1 MCLEPEPAVQEA
13 VSQLLEKVVYMREKK
28 LTTSAGLF
36 LATLLVSSLVLV
48 GCSSSSGSSTAT
60 TNSPS
65 SPKTGSLGD
74 DPANQPAGDPSQ
86 GAYTPT
92 GTLIADDGFRPAA
105 NGFGTPNYGDTLA
118 DNSTPMNLTPAQVQ
132 TYFGN
137 GVCVDATAAT
147 CTLNPEAQ
155 AWMDKTNASMA
166 GGHCYGFSVA
176 AQLFWTGTAKPSDFG
191 GSTTPTLTIPG
202 NAPLQQELAYAWAF
216 QDLSSVNNAVIKG
229 TPVDIINKLKAVL
242 QPNPTETYTVAIFK
256 SDGTGG
262 HAVTPYAIEDAGGG
276 IDNILIYD
284 NNYPGITRKI
294 TVDTNANTWEYNAAV
309 NPSSPSELYQGDANT
324 MSLSLYPTTPGLG
337 TQPNPFS
344 GTAASGATGSTSA
357 VQSGTAA
364 NSATLTDVSTS
375 AAMDEIWLDGSD
387 TGHGHLIIT
396 DDQGHQLGIVNGK
409 LVNNI
414 PGAQVE
420 ENFADED
427 WQVAEEPNYYVP
439 DGTKFTVSLDGTD
452 LKQADMESV
461 GVIGPSF
468 DLEVDNINLQPKEKD
483 TLDIGADAT
492 HWTYSASSVQS
503 PEISLGVSDDSADY
517 TFDVKGDSVPAH
529 GTTSIDLPGEG
540 GTLTLGTAASASK
553 SNFTMAM
560 ERDDDSSGQ
569 VSKFS
574 HSGISLAGGD
584 MAELQFGQWTDGEP
598 IPLVITQGGIQH
610 TESLSDGAT

>member
-1 MCLEPEPAVQEA
+1 
-13 VSQLLEKVVYMREKK
+13 MRGKK
-28 LTTSAGLF
+28 SAKSVGVLMATGL
-36 LATLLVSSLVLV
+36 VGCLVLA
-48 GCSSSSGSSTAT
+48 GCSSSNGSSTST
-60 TNSPS
+60 TSQSGSPT
-65 SPKTGSLGD
+65 TGSLGA
-74 DPANQPAGDPSQ
+74 DPANQSAGDPSQ

-92 GTLIADDGFRPAA
+92 GPLLADDGFRPQA
-105 NGFGTPNYGDTLA
+105 NGFGTQNYGDVLS
-118 DNSTPMNLTPAQVQ
+118 DNSTPVNLTPAQMQ
-132 TYFGN
+132 TFFGN

-166 GGHCYGFSVA
+166 GGHCFGFSVA
-176 AQLFWTGTAKPSDFG
+176 AQLFWTGTSKPTDYG
-191 GSTTPTLTIPG
+191 AATTPALTIPG
-202 NAPLQQELAYAWAF
+202 NAPLQQDIAYTWAF
-216 QDLSSVNNAVIKG
+216 QTLSSVNNSVIKG
-229 TPVDIINKLKAVL
+229 TPVDIVNKLKAVL

-256 SDGTGG
+256 ADGTGG

-276 IDNILIYD
+276 INNILIYD

-294 TVDTNANTWEYNAAV
+294 TVDTNANTWQYNAAI

-324 MSLSLYPTTPGLG
+324 MSMSLYPTTPGLG
-337 TQPNPFS
+337 SQPNPFS

-357 VQSGTAA
+357 LRTGNAA
-364 NSATLTDVSTS
+364 NTATLVDQTTS
-375 AAMDEIWLDGSD
+375 PEMDQIWLQGSD
-387 TGHGHLIIT
+387 TGHGHLVIT
-396 DDQGHQLGIVNGK
+396 DDQGNQLGIVNGK

-420 ENFADED
+420 EQFQDED

-452 LKQADMESV
+452 LKKADQESV

-468 DLEVDNINLQPKEKD
+468 DLAVDNINLQPKEKD

-517 TFDVKGDSVPAH
+517 TFDVKGDSVPAG

-540 GTLTLGTAASASK
+540 GTLTLGTAKSAGK
-553 SNFTMAM
+553 GNFTMAM
-560 ERDDDSSGQ
+560 ERDDTASGQ

-584 MAELQFGQWTDGEP
+584 MAELQFGQWTDGAP
-598 IPLVITQGGIQH
+598 IPLVITQGGTQH
-610 TESLSDGAT
+610 TESLSDTAN

>member
-1 MCLEPEPAVQEA
+1 
-13 VSQLLEKVVYMREKK
+13 MRQKK
-28 LTTSAGLF
+28 LTTSAALF
-36 LATLLVSSLVLV
+36 LATVLVGSLALV
-48 GCSSSSGSSTAT
+48 GCSSSSGTSASTT
-60 TNSPS
+60 TSPS

-74 DPANQPAGDPSQ
+74 PANQSAGDPSQ

-92 GTLIADDGFRPAA
+92 GPLLADDGFRPQT
-105 NGFGTPNYGDTLA
+105 NGFGTPNYGDVLS
-118 DNSTPMNLTPAQVQ
+118 DNSKPMNLTPAQMQ
-132 TYFGN
+132 TYYGN
-137 GVCVDATAAT
+137 GVCVDATAPT
-147 CTLNPEAQ
+147 CTLNPAAQ
-155 AWMDKTNASMA
+155 AWMDQTNASMA
-166 GGHCYGFSVA
+166 GGHCFGFSVA
-176 AQLFWTGTAKPSDFG
+176 AQLFWTGTANPSNFG
-191 GSTTPTLTIPG
+191 AATTPTLAIPG
-202 NAPLQQELAYAWAF
+202 NAPLQEDIAYTWAF
-216 QDLSSVNNAVIKG
+216 QALPSVNNGVIKG
-229 TPVDIINKLKAVL
+229 TPVDIVNKLKTVL

-256 SDGTGG
+256 ADGTGG

-276 IDNILIYD
+276 IDKILIYD
-284 NNYPGITRKI
+284 NNYPGITREI

-324 MSLSLYPTTPGLG
+324 MSMSLYPTTPGLG

-357 VQSGTAA
+357 ARSGTAA
-364 NSATLTDVSTS
+364 NTATLTDDTTS

-387 TGHGHLIIT
+387 TGHGHLVIT
-396 DDQGHQLGIVNGK
+396 DDQGHQTGIVNGE

-420 ENFADED
+420 EQFSDED

-452 LKQADMESV
+452 LKQADQESV
-461 GVIGPSF
+461 GVIGPTF

-503 PEISLGVSDDSADY
+503 PDISLGVSDDSADY
-517 TFDVKGDSVPAH
+517 TFDVKGDSVPAG
-529 GTTSIDLPGEG
+529 GTTTIDLPGEG
-540 GTLTLGTAASASK
+540 GSLTLGTANSAHG
-553 SNFTMAM
+553 NYTLAM

-569 VSKFS
+569 VSNFS

-584 MAELQFGQWTDGEP
+584 TAELQFGGWTPGGS
-598 IPLVITQGGIQH
+598 IPLVITQNGSQH
-610 TESLSDGAT
+610 TESLSDSAA